1 MAQKIATF
9 LSRYTDLI
17 FVNSQG
23 CKKDVQKIVNDN
35 KIIVLE
41 HWADDVFFDKADSV
55 KLRESFGLKDKFV
68 ILFVGRVDREK
79 HCNVLM
85 DISNRLKEE
94 KDFYFIF
101 IGVGELANQLKNLEK
116 TNNNIRY
123 LNYIGSKEELSKYYK
138 AADLLWSYAD
148 ETYLAKPA
156 VESLASGTPILI
168 PDVPALIKKAKEKI
182 RINTSLVPKEIG
194 WIVDKE
200 NLDEIIKLIIGLKEN
215 RLILK
220 KMKNNCYKFA
230 LERHSKKNIEFAI
243 KMLSQ

>member
-1 MAQKIATF
+1 M
-9 LSRYTDLI
+9 
-17 FVNSQG
+17 
-23 CKKDVQKIVNDN
+23 
-35 KIIVLE
+35 
-41 HWADDVFFDKADSV
+41 
-55 KLRESFGLKDKFV
+55 
-68 ILFVGRVDREK
+68 
-79 HCNVLM
+79 
-85 DISNRLKEE
+85 
-94 KDFYFIF
+94 
-101 IGVGELANQLKNLEK
+101 
-116 TNNNIRY
+116 
-123 LNYIGSKEELSKYYK
+123 
-138 AADLLWSYAD
+138 LWSYAD

-215 RLILK
+215 RLMLN